1 MGVALSG
8 GTTSQDTVVFG
19 LVTTQSDASILH
31 VSSATTN
38 DFLEFKL
45 VWGGGE
51 VIMEMGVNWRVDGCK
66 WRLVERRGG

>member
-45 VWGGGE
+45 VWGGG
-51 VIMEMGVNWRVDGCK
+51 GDNGDGCK
-66 WRLVERRGG
+66 LESGWV